1 MRKRDFSNRADRKA
15 ILIRCDEELHDA
27 IKAAATE
34 LFEGNMAQFSRDA
47 IRTSMRLRQALGPR
61 FEIEVARL
69 LEENGRQTGAQAA

>member
-1 MRKRDFSNRADRKA
+1 MRDFSKRTDRKA
-15 ILIRCDEELHDA
+15 ILIRCDEEFHDMV
-27 IKAAATE
+27 KMAASE
-34 LFEGNMAQFSRDA
+34 LFEGNVAQFSRDA